1 MTSAR
6 SRMWTKNDWDAW
18 VPASEDTVCTI
29 WPGTDKR
36 FKCFIAHDGIFNTQ
50 QQYYET
56 EEMWFPNWDLGAGPW
71 RKGIS
76 ADPDNAEKVND
87 QQKVNPF
94 TTSPHLY
101 VDRWDTPIL
110 CIHGE
115 KDYRILSSQGQSAF
129 SAAVM
134 RYPRRTPVVS
144 RREPLGIE
152 TPKRHIVAAHFLP
165 LARPLVEKIN

>member
-1 MTSAR
+1 MRGCQLRRIQCVLFGRA
-6 SRMWTKNDWDAW
+6 
-18 VPASEDTVCTI
+18 P
-29 WPGTDKR
+29 DKR

-110 CIHGE
+110 LH
-115 KDYRILSSQGQSAF
+115 
-129 SAAVM
+129 
-134 RYPRRTPVVS
+134 PRRERLPYPQLAGTVGFQCRRHAVS
-144 RREPLGIE
+144 PPNSCCIPTRTTGY
-152 TPKRHIVAAHFLP
+152 
-165 LARPLVEKIN
+165 